1 MAKFDID
8 IPKTEKAISTFESVE
23 KTIIQSVVQ
32 MSDAAKVLKNMDPAF
47 KDVAEYLTKVGQSA
61 MKQA

>member
-8 IPKTEKAISTFESVE
+8 IPKTEKAISKFESVE

-32 MSDAAKVLKNMDPAF
+32 MSDSFVLLDSCRSRRLLHI
-47 KDVAEYLTKVGQSA
+47 YY
-61 MKQA
+61 